1 VNALNMAKT
10 AYATNKAPIRT
21 PRGTEY
27 EAFARVT
34 HRLKAAA
41 DKGDFG
47 FADLAQALHLNRR
60 LWTLLA
66 ADVAEKDN
74 ALPQDLRARIFYLS
88 EFTTQH
94 SRKVLRGEDTVDAL
108 IEINMAV
115 MRGLRNKVEAAV

>member
-27 EAFARVT
+27 EAFVRVT
-34 HRLKAAA
+34 QRLKAAA
-41 DKGDFG
+41 DKGDMG

-60 LWTLLA
+60 LWTILA
-66 ADVAEKDN
+66 SDVADKDN
-74 ALPQDLRARIFYLS
+74 TLPQELRARIFYLA

-94 SRKVLRGEDTVDAL
+94 SRKVLKGEDTVL
-108 IEINMAV
+108 PLLEINMAV
-115 MRGLRNKVEAAV
+115 MRGLRSTVEAAV